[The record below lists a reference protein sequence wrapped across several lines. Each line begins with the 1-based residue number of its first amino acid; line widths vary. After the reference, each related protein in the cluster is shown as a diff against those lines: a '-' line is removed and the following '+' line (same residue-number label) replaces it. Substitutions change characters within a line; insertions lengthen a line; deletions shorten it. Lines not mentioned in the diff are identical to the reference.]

1 MTTYLIIGGVLLAI
15 ILIAGF
21 AIWRSEQSAAA
32 AGKAEV
38 EADQAT
44 AEAKASSAALGA
56 AVQGTDDAQ
65 VVDSL
70 KRGDF

>member
-1 MTTYLIIGGVLLAI
+1 METYLVAFLGVLAVALV
-15 ILIAGF
+15 AGF
-21 AIWRSEQSAAA
+21 AIWLGNKSAATAGA
-32 AGKAEV
+32 ATVKTA
-38 EADQAT
+38 QAT
-44 AEAKASSAALGA
+44 AEASADKAALDV

>member
-15 ILIAGF
+15 VLIAGF
-21 AIWRSEQSAAA
+21 AIWRGEQSAAA
-32 AGKAEV
+32 AGKAEI

-44 AEAKASSAALGA
+44 AEAKASSAALDA

-70 KRGDF
+70 KRRDF